1 MTATSPEPEPI
12 ALADLAATIGLGDR
26 ELVSLVGG
34 GGKTTLLF
42 TLAAQC
48 GPRAI
53 VTTTTKMGRD
63 QTGGLPVLDEPTDD
77 QIGAALDHQSAV
89 LVRRRVEGSKVVGV
103 DGPTCDR
110 WFDPG
115 SGLAVSHVLVEA
127 DGSRQLPFKAPRE
140 FEPVIPSRTTLLIA
154 CVGAGALG
162 RVIADACHRPM
173 RLAAVAG
180 CSPYQRLTPERLA
193 AVLASERGSR
203 KNCPADA
210 RYVVVINQVTDR
222 HLPFVGDLAG
232 VIGSAF
238 PVVAVAAEEDLG
250 PAMMTASGRR

>member
-1 MTATSPEPEPI
+1 MSGPWPGIGPI
-12 ALADLAATIGLGDR
+12 DLADLATAVGLGDR

-42 TLAAQC
+42 TLAGQS
-48 GPRAI
+48 GPRTI
-53 VTTTTKMGRD
+53 VTTTTKMGRE
-63 QTGGLPVLDEPTDD
+63 QTGGLPTLDDPTDEQIGTALDERR
-77 QIGAALDHQSAV
+77 SV

-103 DGPTCDR
+103 DSSTCDR
-110 WFDPG
+110 WFDPT
-115 SGLAVSHVLVEA
+115 SGLGASHVLVEA
-127 DGSRQLPFKAPRE
+127 DGSRQLPFKAPKE
-140 FEPVIPSRTTLLIA
+140 FEPVIPSQTTLLIA

-162 RVIADACHRPM
+162 RVIADACHRPL

-203 KNCPADA
+203 KNCPRDA

-222 HLPFVGDLAG
+222 HLPFVVDLVG

-238 PVVAVAAEEDLG
+238 PVLAVAADEDLG
-250 PAMMTASGRR
+250 RTTMTANGRR